1 MAQDKSSK
9 KKISAQTQNE
19 IAFGEVVLARLEAFE
34 ASSGGGQSEP
44 SSEPSSEPE
53 TQEPPSQPDNG

>member
-44 SSEPSSEPE
+44 E

>member
-1 MAQDKSSK
+1 MAQDNSSK
-9 KKISAQTQNE
+9 KKTSSQTQNE

-44 SSEPSSEPE
+44 SSEPE

>member
-34 ASSGGGQSEP
+34 ASSGGGQR
-44 SSEPSSEPE
+44 EPSSEPE
-53 TQEPPSQPDNG
+53 PPEPPSQPDPG

>member
-44 SSEPSSEPE
+44 CSEPE

>member
-44 SSEPSSEPE
+44 RSEPE

>member
-9 KKISAQTQNE
+9 KKIAAQTQNE
-19 IAFGEVVLARLEAFE
+19 IAFGEVVLARLEAVE
-34 ASSGGGQSEP
+34 ASAGGGQSET
-44 SSEPSSEPE
+44 SSEPE